1 MAKAPINY
9 EDDFTVEDETVLSR
23 LEARDRASNVSAG
36 DIYKTGAYAGMMLPS
51 AGIADYFG
59 QYPNP
64 EKAGTLLPSFD
75 ENVNKGEYFN
85 AAMQFLAA
93 AGDASYTIPTIGT
106 LTGTGL
112 KALALGGKLSKVQ
125 LSNLMDGIGAYMTRT
140 NDPMLAVSGGPDLNM
155 GPSITK
161 MESPPSSGGSNIT
174 QDLNLGSG
182 SLFSPETK
190 KGRRLLVLSCS
201 DTKCPDVGDKKA
213 IDRYLGPVFQSLKS
227 MGIPID
233 VDVAIMSA
241 KHGLIRADT
250 PIQKYN
256 DKMNPKK
263 AEMFKQDADQMS
275 RIKNTLDGYDNVI
288 VQGGKDYK
296 DVIRAAAGDTKIT
309 EIAGGRG
316 IGDQRSAMKQAI
328 AFGKIDT
335 PVYHY
340 STKPGFSQ
348 FDKSKMAY
356 DDLGPHV
363 ASTPRGSEDRFLSQ
377 VGGVRSQDGE
387 LVLKDSP
394 FIEGDKKVFGGSIPL
409 KADLSKPFLNPKT
422 NKPFTE
428 SQLRDFKAAE
438 INKILKSRGS
448 DIPFT
453 SNDLLFMRAD
463 GKGLSDDEVRVL
475 IGEISQNLAKQGYTH
490 VPYVNAFE
498 DTGNLSYVML
508 VDRPKGSTKVLQGFA
523 AKKDPAKFDDA
534 DFMMKEG
541 GVISLKDKA
550 VNMNRGP
557 RGIEPFIKYMEKGGG
572 TTTQPSVK
580 IAPSDVDKYSKAFE
594 VAGRFS
600 PFTPFSKYSSLE
612 DENFIANKEV
622 NPELYNQQELYKS
635 GVEFG
640 DIETGMDL
648 LNQTKFNP
656 ALQAGLRDVR
666 SLSDYAQIIKEERR
680 RPIDSAFGVYGQYN
694 PSGNEIIVMPNS
706 LSGDTL
712 AHELMHKGA
721 QYLAD
726 NFPAIKKL
734 RQFGGEA
741 EHRYIQSITN
751 MAFMKRM
758 MNEESAYLSQLF
770 SQKNLSDRQKENI
783 KGAVIRQNKD
793 SLLKEVNRVIDLYY
807 TDRNK
812 NRLAYELKKRLDITD
827 DMFGKIQVGD
837 LQVDMDTVKEIF
849 SITNEVM
856 AKDIAASRF
865 GKNLKRAFDK
875 SDREQGG
882 FDIRLLD
889 QYLTPEAK
897 AEGGVI
903 GLKDRAV
910 KMYRPM
916 EEGGPAFSPE
926 EEEKLRLEAAYDQ
939 LINEVIIDPITGNQ
953 RTRTE
958 EEVLQ
963 ILMQFQSPDFL
974 QDMASAGFKLMP
986 SVKGKGSVKTST
998 PFMGTLDGEPMYKD
1012 VRVNQSGGRIGFD
1025 AYTPSKDQFGAGV
1038 SVYGS
1043 KGRVKNPKEL
1053 LQFGLP
1059 SSQKFGSNKI
1069 NVGGIDAY
1077 YNMMN
1082 ALTEGDS
1089 VRASANYSPNSKET
1103 NYNINYN
1110 APVRDMGIPALT
1122 QGAVKMFRRMVR

>member
-36 DIYKTGAYAGMMLPS
+36 DIYKTGAYADMLLPS

-125 LSNLMDGIGAYMTRT
+125 LSNLVDGIGAYMTRT

-335 PVYHY
+335 PVYHF
-340 STKPGFSQ
+340 TRNTDPGFTK
-348 FDKSKMAY
+348 FDKDKLSFF
-356 DDLGPHV
+356 DLGPHV
-363 ASTPRGSEDRFLSQ
+363 GSTPRAAQDRFIDEIYG
-377 VGGVRSQDGE
+377 VGTRKKIRDTMKETGQSRDE
-387 LVLKDSP
+387 ILATLKLPPVSGNVGYDP
-394 FIEGDKKVFGGSIPL
+394 ITNIPIARKTLGGSIPL

-422 NKPFTE
+422 GKPFTE
-428 SQLRDFKAAE
+428 TQLNDYQAE
-438 INKILKSRGS
+438 QYSIHRGEYTTAS
-448 DIPFT
+448 DILGEDPKI
-453 SNDLLFMRAD
+453 DIQDVKKFMRAHA
-463 GKGLSDDEVRVL
+463 KGLAEL
-475 IGEISQNLAKQGYTH
+475 GFTH
-490 VPYVNAFE
+490 IPYENAVE
-498 DTGNLSYVML
+498 GVGDLSYVML
-508 VDRPKGSTKVLQGFA
+508 IDRPKGSTKVLQNPA

-534 DFMMKEG
+534 DFMMKDG

-557 RGIEPFIKYMEKGGG
+557 QGIEPFIK
-572 TTTQPSVK
+572 
-580 IAPSDVDKYSKAFE
+580 
-594 VAGRFS
+594 
-600 PFTPFSKYSSLE
+600 
-612 DENFIANKEV
+612 
-622 NPELYNQQELYKS
+622 
-635 GVEFG
+635 
-640 DIETGMDL
+640 
-648 LNQTKFNP
+648 
-656 ALQAGLRDVR
+656 
-666 SLSDYAQIIKEERR
+666 
-680 RPIDSAFGVYGQYN
+680 
-694 PSGNEIIVMPNS
+694 
-706 LSGDTL
+706 
-712 AHELMHKGA
+712 
-721 QYLAD
+721 
-726 NFPAIKKL
+726 
-734 RQFGGEA
+734 
-741 EHRYIQSITN
+741 
-751 MAFMKRM
+751 FM
-758 MNEESAYLSQLF
+758 
-770 SQKNLSDRQKENI
+770 
-783 KGAVIRQNKD
+783 V
-793 SLLKEVNRVIDLYY
+793 
-807 TDRNK
+807 
-812 NRLAYELKKRLDITD
+812 
-827 DMFGKIQVGD
+827 
-837 LQVDMDTVKEIF
+837 
-849 SITNEVM
+849 
-856 AKDIAASRF
+856 
-865 GKNLKRAFDK
+865 
-875 SDREQGG
+875 
-882 FDIRLLD
+882 
-889 QYLTPEAK
+889 
-897 AEGGVI
+897 
-903 GLKDRAV
+903 
-910 KMYRPM
+910 
-916 EEGGPAFSPE
+916 
-926 EEEKLRLEAAYDQ
+926 
-939 LINEVIIDPITGNQ
+939 
-953 RTRTE
+953 
-958 EEVLQ
+958 
-963 ILMQFQSPDFL
+963 
-974 QDMASAGFKLMP
+974 
-986 SVKGKGSVKTST
+986 
-998 PFMGTLDGEPMYKD
+998 
-1012 VRVNQSGGRIGFD
+1012 
-1025 AYTPSKDQFGAGV
+1025 
-1038 SVYGS
+1038 
-1043 KGRVKNPKEL
+1043 
-1053 LQFGLP
+1053 
-1059 SSQKFGSNKI
+1059 
-1069 NVGGIDAY
+1069 
-1077 YNMMN
+1077 
-1082 ALTEGDS
+1082 
-1089 VRASANYSPNSKET
+1089 
-1103 NYNINYN
+1103 
-1110 APVRDMGIPALT
+1110 
-1122 QGAVKMFRRMVR
+1122 